1 VGPSTTSPVRPVPS
15 AEAAAVLRAPTTE
28 ALPDAAR
35 ARFSSTVAI
44 HGVVDFFSALII
56 PILTVLLGHL
66 HLTAGQDA
74 GIIALGSITSGLI
87 QPIVAWT
94 SDRFDTRWLGTLGL
108 AAAAIAIGS
117 VGFVSPKPLFGV
129 ISGYQQLLII
139 QAVGSAGIGAFHPVA
154 AAAVGRLSGRRR
166 SLGVSVFYVAGM
178 IGGIAGSITSPYWVK
193 WFGLPALAWFIAPGL
208 VAALVLGWAIHGIAH
223 RAAGARDRHAALTEE
238 ERAARWTAVGLLY
251 AGNVLRFTANMALI
265 QLVIRW
271 SEAEALRRAGA
282 AALTPDLR
290 TAASTLNGAIQAAM
304 AVGMAIGGL
313 AAGFTLPARHEKT
326 ALIIVPI
333 VGAIGVA
340 AFPLA
345 GETSAGVGP
354 LMVTVIAFVLAMFG
368 GLGYGGVIPVTISLA
383 QRLLPHRTSLASGL
397 MMGGAWM
404 VAAVGPFAA
413 RALNDRFGLGL
424 SFLAV
429 AGLLVVAGLL
439 AIPLKGSLVFQ
450 SDEA

>member
-1 VGPSTTSPVRPVPS
+1 M
-15 AEAAAVLRAPTTE
+15 
-28 ALPDAAR
+28 PDAGQ

-66 HLTAGQDA
+66 HLSPGQDA

-87 QPIVAWT
+87 QPIVAWA

-108 AAAAIAIGS
+108 AAAAISIGS
-117 VGFVSPKPLFGV
+117 VGFVSPEPLFGV
-129 ISGYQQLLII
+129 ISGYHQLLLI

-154 AAAVGRLSGRRR
+154 AAAIGRLSGRRR

-178 IGGIAGSITSPYWVK
+178 IGGIVGSITSPHWVK
-193 WFGLPALAWFIAPGL
+193 WFGLPSLAWFIAPGL
-208 VAALVLGWAIHGIAH
+208 MCAVVLSWAIHGIAH
-223 RAAGARDRHAALTEE
+223 RAADARERHASLPAE
-238 ERAARWTAVGLLY
+238 ERAARWTAVWLLY

-271 SEAEALRRAGA
+271 SETEALRRAGA
-282 AALTPDLR
+282 TLLMPEVR
-290 TAASTLNGAIQAAM
+290 TEASTLNGAIQAAM

-313 AAGFTLPARHEKT
+313 AAGFTLRAHHEKG
-326 ALIIVPI
+326 ALIAVPI
-333 VGAIGVA
+333 LGSLAVA
-340 AFPLA
+340 AFPYA
-345 GETSAGVGP
+345 GTPGMEPAAITAV
-354 LMVTVIAFVLAMFG
+354 AFVLAAFA

-404 VAAVGPFAA
+404 VAAVGPYGA
-413 RALNDRFGLGL
+413 REMYERFGLGPA
-424 SFLAV
+424 FLAV
-429 AGLLVVAGLL
+429 AVMLVVAGLL
-439 AIPLKGSLVFQ
+439 ALPLRGGLIRQ
-450 SDEA
+450 AEA